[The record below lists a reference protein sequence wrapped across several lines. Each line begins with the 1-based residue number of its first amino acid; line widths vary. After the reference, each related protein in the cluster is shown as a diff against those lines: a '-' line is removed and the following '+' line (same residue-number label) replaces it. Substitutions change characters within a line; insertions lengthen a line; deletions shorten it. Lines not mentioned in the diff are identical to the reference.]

1 MIASPMLS
9 VYGASRDSLD
19 IEKATVSTDPHEIEA
34 ILKTH
39 GHISTN
45 GDDGAFGYGVLTKEG
60 LDAAIVSTTQRCER
74 QRGTKE

>member
-1 MIASPMLS
+1 MITSPMLS

-45 GDDGAFGYGVLTKEG
+45 GNDGAFGYGV
-60 LDAAIVSTTQRCER
+60 
-74 QRGTKE
+74 